1 MGALSNL
8 SRAMAILESLADEP
22 AGVRVTDLAVQMKV
36 NRAIPHRL
44 LTELC
49 ELGYVVQDPD
59 SERYRATLKVGSL
72 GLRELERANV
82 IDWSQEGLARLAEES
97 HELARVSI
105 ASNAALRFVSQ
116 AQGASGSLIVNSPL
130 RAEIALHATA
140 SGKAYLST
148 LPWAEVQQLV
158 GQRGMP
164 GLTVETHT
172 RIESLRDEL
181 AKVRADGYAIV
192 EQEAEQGIS
201 AVAVAIVPPQSPDDR
216 AVGSVSV
223 AGPSVRLPL
232 ERLRELAPLVTE
244 TADRLART
252 WHVFEYLR
260 AVSEPVAAS

>member
-1 MGALSNL
+1 MSNL
-8 SRAMAILESLADEP
+8 SRAMSILESLVDEP
-22 AGVRVTDLAVQMKV
+22 GGVRVTDLATAMRV

-49 ELGYVVQDPD
+49 ELGYVVQDAD

-82 IDWSQEGLARLAEES
+82 MDWSQEDLARLAEES
-97 HELARVSI
+97 QELARVSI
-105 ASNAALRFVSQ
+105 ASSSTLRFVAQ

-130 RAEIALHATA
+130 RAEVALHATA

-148 LPWAEVQQLV
+148 LPWDEVLDLV
-158 GQRGMP
+158 GRHGMP
-164 GLTVETHT
+164 GLTGETRT
-172 RIESLRDEL
+172 STDALGDEL

-201 AVAVAIVPPQSPDDR
+201 AVAVAVVPPQSADDR
-216 AVGSVSV
+216 AVGAVSV
-223 AGPSVRLPL
+223 AGPSVRLPV
-232 ERLRELAPLVTE
+232 ERLRELAPRVRE
-244 TADRLART
+244 TAGNLAHT

-260 AVSEPVAAS
+260 AVSEPASVLQH

>member
-1 MGALSNL
+1 MSNL
-8 SRAMAILESLADEP
+8 SRAMSILEALVDEP
-22 AGVRVTDLAVQMKV
+22 AGVRVTELAEQMKV

-49 ELGYVVQDPD
+49 ELGYIVQDPD

-72 GLRELERANV
+72 GLRVLERANV
-82 IDWSQEGLARLAEES
+82 MEWSQEELAHLAKES
-97 HELARVSI
+97 QELARVSI
-105 ASNAALRFVSQ
+105 ASNSTLRFVAQ
-116 AQGASGSLIVNSPL
+116 AQGASGLLIVNSPL

-148 LPWAEVQQLV
+148 LPWEEVQQIV
-158 GQRGMP
+158 GRRGMP
-164 GLTVETHT
+164 GLTDETHT
-172 RIESLRDEL
+172 SVESLADEL

-201 AVAVAIVPPQSPDDR
+201 AVAVAIVPKQSPDER
-216 AVGSVSV
+216 AIGSVSI

-232 ERLRELAPLVTE
+232 ERLQGLAPSVSE
-244 TADRLART
+244 TAGRLACT

-260 AVSEPVAAS
+260 AVSDPSPTA

>member
-1 MGALSNL
+1 MSNL
-8 SRAMAILESLADEP
+8 SRAMSILEALADDP
-22 AGVRVTDLAVQMKV
+22 AGVRVTDLAEQMNV

-82 IDWSQEGLARLAEES
+82 MDWAQEGLARLAAQS
-97 HELARVSI
+97 QELARVSI
-105 ASNAALRFVSQ
+105 ASNSTLRFVAQ

-130 RAEIALHATA
+130 RAELALHATA
-140 SGKAYLST
+140 SGKAFLST
-148 LPWAEVQQLV
+148 LPWDEVKEIL
-158 GQRGMP
+158 GRRGMP

-172 RIESLRDEL
+172 DLRFLQEDL
-181 AKVRADGYAIV
+181 AKVRADGFAIV
-192 EQEAEQGIS
+192 EEEAEQGIS
-201 AVAVAIVPPQSPDDR
+201 AVAVAIVPPQSPLAR

-223 AGPSVRLPL
+223 AGPNVRLTLP
-232 ERLRELAPLVTE
+232 RLRDLAPTVAE

-260 AVSEPVAAS
+260 AVSEPPSRL